1 MRIRTT
7 KTTNTVQY
15 AIIKDI
21 NKNGKRTTC
30 IYENLGTLDKIKQ
43 RAGNEDPLVWLKNY
57 VQELNKKEKEN
68 RMPVIIKKDPS
79 KVIDKN
85 VQSSFNV
92 GYLFLQDIY
101 YKLKL
106 DKICNIITEQ
116 HQFKFDLNDILSK
129 LIYSRILFPASK
141 LKTLELSKRF
151 LEQPNFEYQHIE
163 RALPVICENMDFIQS
178 ELYKNSNEYMK
189 RNNKILYYDCTNYYF
204 EIEEESGL
212 RQYGKSKE
220 NRPNPIVQMGLFMD
234 GNGIPLAFDI
244 TPGNTNEQKT
254 LQPLEQKII
263 KDFEFSEFV
272 VCTDAGLASKAN
284 RKFNNKNNRKFVTT
298 QSIKKLKSHL
308 KNEALDLT
316 KGWKLPGSSKTYNI
330 SKLRTDEKL
339 IEKYKDKIFYKERWI
354 KEDNLEQRLI
364 VTYSVKYQEYQK
376 NIRNNQISRAQK
388 IIASNPNKLKK
399 AKQNDP
405 KRFIKTL
412 NVTKDGEIAEKSI
425 YTINQSIIDEEA
437 KYDGLYAVC
446 TNLEDSV
453 EDIIRVNKRR
463 WEIEESFRIM
473 KTDFKSRPV
482 YHSKDEMIKA
492 HFITYFKSRPVYHS
506 KDEMIKAH
514 FITCFLSL
522 IIYRYVEKKLDEKY
536 TAPEIIDT
544 LRDMNMKLENETS
557 YIPNYVRTDLTDS
570 LHDKFGFRTDF
581 EVISEKNIKK
591 ILKQTK
597 K

>member
-1 MRIRTT
+1 MRLKIN
-7 KTTNTVQY
+7 KSKNSINYY
-15 AIIKDI
+15 AIIDIKTKD
-21 NKNGKRTTC
+21 GKRSTKV
-30 IYENLGTLDKIKQ
+30 YKRL
-43 RAGNEDPLVWLKNY
+43 GNEQEIAKISNGIPPIEWAQNQVA
-57 VQELNKKEKEN
+57 ELNKKYKEETL
-68 RMPVIIKKDPS
+68 PIIIRKDPS

-85 VQSSFNV
+85 IQVSFNV

-106 DKICNIITEQ
+106 DKICNKISAQ
-116 HQFKFDLNDILSK
+116 YQFKYNLNNIMSN

-151 LEQPNFEYQHIE
+151 LEQPNFDYQHIE

-178 ELYKNSNEYMK
+178 ELYKNSNEYME
-189 RNNKILYYDCTNYYF
+189 RNNKILYYDCTNYFF
-204 EIEEESGL
+204 EIEEENGL
-212 RQYGKSKE
+212 KQYGKSKE

-244 TPGNTNEQKT
+244 TPGNTNEQTT
-254 LQPLEQKII
+254 LQPLEEKII
-263 KDFEFSEFV
+263 KDFEFAEFV

-284 RKFNNKNNRKFVTT
+284 RKFNDKSNRKFVTT

-308 KNEALDLT
+308 KDDALDLT
-316 KGWKLPGSSKTYNI
+316 KGWRISGSSKTFNI

-339 IEKYKDKIFYKERWI
+339 IEKYRDKIFFKERWI
-354 KEDNLEQRLI
+354 KEDDLEQRLI

-376 NIRNNQISRAQK
+376 NIRNNQINRAKK
-388 IIASNPNKLKK
+388 IIASNPEKLKK
-399 AKQNDP
+399 PKQNDP

-412 NVTKDGEIAEKSI
+412 NVTKDGELAEKSI
-425 YTINQSIIDEEA
+425 YAINQSIIDDEA

-453 EDIIRVNKRR
+453 EDIIKVNRRR

-492 HFITYFKSRPVYHS
+492 HFL
-506 KDEMIKAH
+506 
-514 FITCFLSL
+514 TCFLAL
-522 IIYRYVEKKLDEKY
+522 VVYRYVEKRLDEKY
-536 TAPEIIDT
+536 TAPEIIET
-544 LRDMNMKLENETS
+544 LKDMNIKLENDYS
-557 YIPNYVRTDLTDS
+557 YSPNYIRTDLTDD

-581 EVISEKNIKK
+581 EIISEKNIKK

>member
-21 NKNGKRTTC
+21 TKNGKRTTC
-30 IYENLGTLDKIKQ
+30 IFENLGTLDKIKQ
-43 RAGNEDPLVWLKNY
+43 RAGNEEPLVWLKNY
-57 VQELNKKEKEN
+57 LQELNIKEKEN
-68 RMPVIIKKDPS
+68 KIPVLIKKDPS
-79 KVIDKN
+79 KVIEKN

-92 GYLFLQDIY
+92 GYLFLQNIY

-106 DKICNIITEQ
+106 DKICNKITEQ

-129 LIYSRILFPASK
+129 LIYSRIIFPASK
-141 LKTLELSKRF
+141 LKTLELSKKF

-254 LQPLEQKII
+254 LQPLEEKII

-316 KGWKLPGSSKTYNI
+316 KGWMLPGSNKTYNI

-339 IEKYKDKIFYKERWI
+339 IEEYRDKIFYKERWI
-354 KEDNLEQRLI
+354 NEDGLEQRLI

-376 NIRNNQISRAQK
+376 KIRNNQINRAKK
-388 IIASNPNKLKK
+388 IIDTNSIKLKK
-399 AKQNDP
+399 TNSNDP

-412 NVTKDGEIAEKSI
+412 NVTKDGELADKSI
-425 YTINQSIIDEEA
+425 YSIDQNIIDEEA

-453 EDIIRVNKRR
+453 EDIIRVNKKR

-473 KTDFKSRPV
+473 KTDFKSRPI
-482 YHSKDEMIKA
+482 YHS
-492 HFITYFKSRPVYHS
+492 R
-506 KDEMIKAH
+506 DEMIKAH
-514 FITCFLSL
+514 FITCFLAL

-536 TAPEIIDT
+536 TAPEIIET
-544 LRDMNMKLENETS
+544 LRDMNMKLENECS
-557 YIPNYVRTDLTDS
+557 YIPNYIRTDLTDD

-581 EVISEKNIKK
+581 EIISEKNIKK

>member
-21 NKNGKRTTC
+21 TKNGKRTTC
-30 IYENLGTLDKIKQ
+30 IFENLGTLDKIKQ
-43 RAGNEDPLVWLKNY
+43 RAGNEEPLLWLKNY
-57 VQELNKKEKEN
+57 VQELNIKEKEN
-68 RMPVIIKKDPS
+68 KMPVLIKKDPS
-79 KVIDKN
+79 KVIEKN

-92 GYLFLQDIY
+92 GYLFLQNIY

-106 DKICNIITEQ
+106 DKICNKITEQ

-129 LIYSRILFPASK
+129 LIYSRIIFPASK
-141 LKTLELSKRF
+141 LKTLELSKKF

-254 LQPLEQKII
+254 LQPLEEKII

-316 KGWKLPGSSKTYNI
+316 KGWMLPGSNKTYNI

-339 IEKYKDKIFYKERWI
+339 IEEYRDKIFYKERWI
-354 KEDNLEQRLI
+354 NEDGLEQRLI

-376 NIRNNQISRAQK
+376 KIRNNQINRAKK
-388 IIASNPNKLKK
+388 IIDTNSIKLKK
-399 AKQNDP
+399 TNSNDP

-412 NVTKDGEIAEKSI
+412 NVTKDGELADKSI
-425 YTINQSIIDEEA
+425 YSIDQNMIDEEA

-453 EDIIRVNKRR
+453 EDIIRVNKKR

-473 KTDFKSRPV
+473 KTDFKSRPI
-482 YHSKDEMIKA
+482 YHS
-492 HFITYFKSRPVYHS
+492 R
-506 KDEMIKAH
+506 DEMIKAH
-514 FITCFLSL
+514 FITCFLAL

-536 TAPEIIDT
+536 TAPEIIET
-544 LRDMNMKLENETS
+544 LRDMNMKLENECS
-557 YIPNYVRTDLTDS
+557 YIPNYIRTDLTDD

-581 EVISEKNIKK
+581 EIISEKNIKK